1 MRASHELS
9 RVEVSFDDP
18 NLVSHAGLLQA
29 ASLWQRLG
37 MPGVVR
43 RGLRLPG
50 SVGAN
55 SDAKVATVVLGML
68 AGADSIDDL
77 DVLRAGA
84 TGRLLGAAKAPST
97 IGTWLR
103 SFTYGHLRQLD
114 AIARQLLLVCWAA
127 GPGPHRLDEL
137 LYLDLD
143 STIIESHGL
152 AKEGAFFGYTK
163 VRGHHPLIA
172 RVSEPGQPG
181 WIAPYSRH
189 TASRCTGSPARFRRG
204 NAAAGRGGAHV
215 LAETIARVRAAGS
228 TGALLV
234 RADSGCYDSR
244 FIACCRR
251 AGARFSVTARND
263 AAVARAIA
271 SIGEDAW
278 QPIPYWDA
286 VEDDD
291 GVIVA
296 SSAEV
301 AETTYT
307 AFTSTKAPVTARL
320 VVRRLREAATGQPLD
335 QQALPVP
342 VWRHHAVL
350 TDRNEPLLD
359 VEREHRAHAVVEQSI
374 AELKGGPLAHLPS
387 GDFWARTPTTPL
399 RGASGPPAPW
409 VTLAA
414 MTINMRRAIAT
425 LAGHGLGEATL
436 ATLQR
441 TLLAVP
447 ARLASSARRY
457 HPHLPT
463 GWPWQTA
470 LTWLKHRIDAL
481 PLIT

>member
-18 NLVSHAGLLQA
+18 NLVSHGGLLQA

-77 DVLRAGA
+77 GVLRAGA

-114 AIARQLLLVCWAA
+114 AIARQLLLVCWTA
-127 GPGPHRLDEL
+127 GAGPHRLDEL
-137 LYLDLD
+137 LHLDLD
-143 STIIESHGL
+143 STIVETHGL
-152 AKEGAFFGYTK
+152 AKEGAFFGYTG

-181 WIAPYSRH
+181 WIAH
-189 TASRCTGSPARFRRG
+189 TRFRRG
-204 NAAAGRGGAHV
+204 NAAAGRGGAHF
-215 LAETIARVRAAGS
+215 LAETIARVRSAGS

-234 RADSGCYDSR
+234 RADSGFYDSR
-244 FIACCRR
+244 FIAACRR
-251 AGARFSVTARND
+251 AGAAFSVTARID
-263 AAVARAIA
+263 TAVARAIA
-271 SIGEDAW
+271 SIGDDAW

-291 GVIVA
+291 GIIVA

-301 AETTYT
+301 AETVYT
-307 AFTSTKAPVTARL
+307 AFTSTKQPVTARL
-320 VVRRLREAATGQPLD
+320 VVRRVRRLREAATGEPLD

-350 TDRNEPLLD
+350 TDRIEPLLD

-374 AELKGGPLAHLPS
+374 AELKQGPLAHLPS
-387 GDFWARTPTTPL
+387 GDFWANAAWL
-399 RGASGPPAPW
+399 
-409 VTLAA
+409 TLAA
-414 MTINMRRAIAT
+414 MTINMGRAIAT

-447 ARLASSARRY
+447 ARLARSARRY
-457 HPHLPT
+457 HLHLPV

-470 LTWLKHRIDAL
+470 LTWLKRRIDAL

>member
-1 MRASHELS
+1 M
-9 RVEVSFDDP
+9 
-18 NLVSHAGLLQA
+18 
-29 ASLWQRLG
+29 
-37 MPGVVR
+37 
-43 RGLRLPG
+43 
-50 SVGAN
+50 
-55 SDAKVATVVLGML
+55 GML

-143 STIIESHGL
+143 STIVETHGL
-152 AKEGAFFGYTK
+152 AKQGAFFGYTK

-172 RVSEPGQPG
+172 RVSEPRQPG
-181 WIAPYSRH
+181 WIVPYSRH
-189 TASRCTGSPARFRRG
+189 TASRCTGSPTRFRRG

-251 AGARFSVTARND
+251 AGAAFSVTARID
-263 AAVARAIA
+263 TAVARAIA
-271 SIGEDAW
+271 AIPDDAW
-278 QPIPYWDA
+278 QPIPYGDA
-286 VEDDD
+286 VDDD
-291 GVIVA
+291 GLLVA

-301 AETTYT
+301 AEVAEVTEVAETVYT

-320 VVRRLREAATGQPLD
+320 VVRRVRRLREAATGEPLD

-350 TDRNEPLLD
+350 TDRIEPLLD

-374 AELKGGPLAHLPS
+374 AELKQGPLAHLPS

-399 RGASGPPAPW
+399 RGASGPPDAGL
-409 VTLAA
+409 TLAA
-414 MTINMRRAIAT
+414 MTHQHGPGHRHPGRARPCRSHPRRPA
-425 LAGHGLGEATL
+425 HGP
-436 ATLQR
+436 R
-441 TLLAVP
+441 P
-447 ARLASSARRY
+447 ARPPRPPLPPAPAHRAALADRTDLAQTPHRRPPPDHLTPA
-457 HPHLPT
+457 HPRPPT
-463 GWPWQTA
+463 TPGPGTHPPGPRTPTNQETA
-470 LTWLKHRIDAL
+470 DQEQPA
-481 PLIT
+481 LITYVAVHPG

>member
-55 SDAKVATVVLGML
+55 SDAKVATVIMGML

-77 DVLRAGA
+77 GVLRAGA

-114 AIARQLLLVCWAA
+114 AIARQLLLLCWAA
-127 GPGPHRLDEL
+127 GAGPHRLDEL

-143 STIIESHGL
+143 STIVETHGL
-152 AKEGAFFGYTK
+152 AKRGAFFGYTG
-163 VRGHHPLIA
+163 VRGHHPLVA
-172 RVSEPGQPG
+172 RVSERGQPG
-181 WIAPYSRH
+181 WIAH
-189 TASRCTGSPARFRRG
+189 TRFRRG
-204 NAAAGRGGAHV
+204 NAAAGKGGAHF

-228 TGALLV
+228 IGALLV
-234 RADSGCYDSR
+234 RADSGFYDSR
-244 FIACCRR
+244 FIAACRR
-251 AGARFSVTARND
+251 AGARFSVTARID
-263 AAVARAIA
+263 TAVSRAIA
-271 SIGEDAW
+271 GIPETAW
-278 QPIPYWDA
+278 VPIPYWDA

-307 AFTSTKAPVTARL
+307 AFSSTRQPVTARL
-320 VVRRLREAATGQPLD
+320 VVRRVRRLREAATGVPLD
-335 QQALPVP
+335 QQALPVA

-350 TDRNEPLLD
+350 TDRVEPLLD

-374 AELKGGPLAHLPS
+374 AELKQGPLAHLPS
-387 GDFWARTPTTPL
+387 GDFWANAAWL
-399 RGASGPPAPW
+399 
-409 VTLAA
+409 TLAA
-414 MTINMRRAIAT
+414 MTINRGRAMAT

-436 ATLQR
+436 STLQR

-447 ARLASSARRY
+447 ARLARSARRY
-457 HPHLPT
+457 HLHLPT
-463 GWPWQTA
+463 GWPWQTE
-470 LTWLKHRIDAL
+470 LTWLKRRIDAL

>member
-9 RVEVSFDDP
+9 RVGVSFDDP

-50 SVGAN
+50 SIGAN
-55 SDAKVATVVLGML
+55 SDAKVATVIMGML

-77 DVLRAGA
+77 GVLRAGA

-97 IGTWLR
+97 VGTWLR
-103 SFTYGHLRQLD
+103 SFTYGHVRQLD

-127 GPGPHRLDEL
+127 GAGPHRLDEL

-143 STIIESHGL
+143 STIVETHGL
-152 AKEGAFFGYTK
+152 AKRGAFFGYTG
-163 VRGHHPLIA
+163 VRGHHPLVA
-172 RVSEPGQPG
+172 RVSERGQPG
-181 WIAPYSRH
+181 WIAH
-189 TASRCTGSPARFRRG
+189 TRFRRG
-204 NAAAGRGGAHV
+204 NAAAGKGGAHF

-228 TGALLV
+228 IGALLV
-234 RADSGCYDSR
+234 RADSGFYDSR
-244 FIACCRR
+244 FIAACRR
-251 AGARFSVTARND
+251 AGARFSVTARID
-263 AAVARAIA
+263 TAVSRAIA
-271 SIGEDAW
+271 GIPETAW
-278 QPIPYWDA
+278 VPIPYWDA

-307 AFTSTKAPVTARL
+307 AFSSTRQPVTARL
-320 VVRRLREAATGQPLD
+320 VVRRVRRLREAATGVPLD

-350 TDRNEPLLD
+350 TDRIEPLLD

-374 AELKGGPLAHLPS
+374 AELKQDP
-387 GDFWARTPTTPL
+387 WRTCPPGT
-399 RGASGPPAPW
+399 SGPMPPGSPW
-409 VTLAA
+409 P
-414 MTINMRRAIAT
+414 R
-425 LAGHGLGEATL
+425 
-436 ATLQR
+436 
-441 TLLAVP
+441 
-447 ARLASSARRY
+447 
-457 HPHLPT
+457 
-463 GWPWQTA
+463 
-470 LTWLKHRIDAL
+470 
-481 PLIT
+481 

>member
-9 RVEVSFDDP
+9 RVAVSFDDP
-18 NLVSHAGLLQA
+18 NLVSHAGLVQA

-55 SDAKVATVVLGML
+55 SDAKVATVVMGML
-68 AGADSIDDL
+68 AGADSIEDL
-77 DVLRAGA
+77 GVLRAGA

-127 GPGPHRLDEL
+127 GAGPHRLDEL

-152 AKEGAFFGYTK
+152 AKRGAFFGYTK
-163 VRGHHPLIA
+163 VRGHHPLLA

-181 WIAPYSRH
+181 WIAH
-189 TASRCTGSPARFRRG
+189 TRFRRG
-204 NAAAGRGGAHV
+204 NAAAGKGGAHF

-234 RADSGCYDSR
+234 RADSGFYDSR
-244 FIACCRR
+244 FIAACRR
-251 AGARFSVTARND
+251 AGVAFSVTARID

-271 SIGEDAW
+271 LIPETAW
-278 QPIPYWDA
+278 VPIPYWDA

-320 VVRRLREAATGQPLD
+320 VVRRVRRLREAATGQPLD

-350 TDRNEPLLD
+350 TDRIEPLLD
-359 VEREHRAHAVVEQSI
+359 VEREHRGHAVVEQSI
-374 AELKGGPLAHLPS
+374 AELKQGPLAHLPS
-387 GDFWARTPTTPL
+387 GDFWANAAWL
-399 RGASGPPAPW
+399 
-409 VTLAA
+409 TLAA
-414 MTINMRRAIAT
+414 MTVNMGRAIAT
-425 LAGHGLGEATL
+425 LAGNGLGEATL

-447 ARLASSARRY
+447 ARLARSARRY
-457 HPHLPT
+457 HLHLPT

-470 LTWLKHRIDAL
+470 LTRLKRRIDAL
-481 PLIT
+481 PMLT

>member
-55 SDAKVATVVLGML
+55 SDAKVATVVMGML

-127 GPGPHRLDEL
+127 GAGPHRLDEL

-143 STIIESHGL
+143 STIIETHGL
-152 AKEGAFFGYTK
+152 AKEGAAFGYTG

-172 RVSEPGQPG
+172 RVSEPRQPG
-181 WIAPYSRH
+181 WIAH
-189 TASRCTGSPARFRRG
+189 TRFRRG
-204 NAAAGRGGAHV
+204 NAAAGKGGAHF

-234 RADSGCYDSR
+234 RADSGFYDSR

-251 AGARFSVTARND
+251 AGAAFSVTARID
-263 AAVARAIA
+263 TAVARAIA
-271 SIGEDAW
+271 AIPDDAW

-291 GVIVA
+291 GIIVA

-301 AETTYT
+301 AETVYT

-320 VVRRLREAATGQPLD
+320 VVRRVRRLREAATGEPLD

-350 TDRNEPLLD
+350 TDRIEPLLD

-374 AELKGGPLAHLPS
+374 AELKQGPLAHLPS
-387 GDFWARTPTTPL
+387 GDFWAN
-399 RGASGPPAPW
+399 AAW

-414 MTINMRRAIAT
+414 MTVNMGRAIAT

-436 ATLQR
+436 GTLQR

-447 ARLASSARRY
+447 ARLARSARRY
-457 HPHLPT
+457 HLHLPV

-470 LTWLKHRIDAL
+470 LTWLKRRIDAL

>member
-114 AIARQLLLVCWAA
+114 AIARQLLMVCWAA
-127 GPGPHRLDEL
+127 GAGPHRLDEL

-143 STIIESHGL
+143 STIVESHGL
-152 AKEGAFFGYTK
+152 AKRGAFFGYTK

-172 RVSEPGQPG
+172 RVSEPTQPG
-181 WIAPYSRH
+181 WIAH
-189 TASRCTGSPARFRRG
+189 TRFRRG
-204 NAAAGRGGAHV
+204 NAGAGRGGAHF
-215 LAETIARVRAAGS
+215 LAETISRVRAAGS

-234 RADSGCYDSR
+234 RADSGFYDSR
-244 FIACCRR
+244 FIAACRR
-251 AGARFSVTARND
+251 AKVRFSVTARID

-271 SIGEDAW
+271 SIPDDAW
-278 QPIPYWDA
+278 VPIPYWDA

-291 GVIVA
+291 GIIVA

-301 AETTYT
+301 AETTFT
-307 AFTSTKAPVTARL
+307 AFTSTRAPVTARL
-320 VVRRLREAATGQPLD
+320 VVRRVRRLREAATGQPLD

-350 TDRNEPLLD
+350 TDRLEPLLD

-387 GDFWARTPTTPL
+387 GDFWAN
-399 RGASGPPAPW
+399 AAW

-414 MTINMRRAIAT
+414 MTVNMGRALAT

-436 ATLQR
+436 GTLQR

-447 ARLASSARRY
+447 ARLARSARRY
-457 HPHLPT
+457 HLHLPT

-470 LTWLKHRIDAL
+470 LTWLKRRIDAL
-481 PLIT
+481 PLII

>member
-55 SDAKVATVVLGML
+55 SDAKVATVIMGML

-77 DVLRAGA
+77 GVLRAGA

-97 IGTWLR
+97 VGTWLR
-103 SFTYGHLRQLD
+103 SFTYGHVRQLD
-114 AIARQLLLVCWAA
+114 AIARQLLLLCWAA
-127 GPGPHRLDEL
+127 GAGPHRLDEL
-137 LYLDLD
+137 HYLDLD
-143 STIIESHGL
+143 STIVETHGL
-152 AKEGAFFGYTK
+152 AKRGAFFGYTG
-163 VRGHHPLIA
+163 VRGHHPLVA
-172 RVSEPGQPG
+172 RVSERGQPG
-181 WIAPYSRH
+181 WIAH
-189 TASRCTGSPARFRRG
+189 TRFRRG
-204 NAAAGRGGAHV
+204 NAAAGKGGAHF

-228 TGALLV
+228 IGALLV
-234 RADSGCYDSR
+234 RADSGFYDSR
-244 FIACCRR
+244 FIAACRR
-251 AGARFSVTARND
+251 AGARFSVTARID
-263 AAVARAIA
+263 TAVSRAIA
-271 SIGEDAW
+271 GIPETAW
-278 QPIPYWDA
+278 VPIPYWDA

-307 AFTSTKAPVTARL
+307 AFSSTRQPVTARL
-320 VVRRLREAATGQPLD
+320 VVRRVRRLREAATGVPLD
-335 QQALPVP
+335 QQALPVA

-350 TDRNEPLLD
+350 TDRVEPLLD

-374 AELKGGPLAHLPS
+374 AELKQGPLAHLPS
-387 GDFWARTPTTPL
+387 VIWANAAWL
-399 RGASGPPAPW
+399 
-409 VTLAA
+409 TLAA
-414 MTINMRRAIAT
+414 MTINRGRAMAT

-436 ATLQR
+436 STLQR

-447 ARLASSARRY
+447 ARLARSARRY
-457 HPHLPT
+457 HLHLPT
-463 GWPWQTA
+463 GWPWQTE
-470 LTWLKHRIDAL
+470 LTWLKRRIDAL

>member
-55 SDAKVATVVLGML
+55 SDAKVATVLLGML

-77 DVLRAGA
+77 GVLRAGA

-127 GPGPHRLDEL
+127 GAGPHRLDEL

-143 STIIESHGL
+143 STIVETHGL
-152 AKEGAFFGYTK
+152 AKEGVAFGYTG

-181 WIAPYSRH
+181 WIAH
-189 TASRCTGSPARFRRG
+189 TRFRRG
-204 NAAAGRGGAHV
+204 NAAAGKGGAHF
-215 LAETIARVRAAGS
+215 LAETIARVRSAGS
-228 TGALLV
+228 TGPLLV
-234 RADSGCYDSR
+234 RADSGFYDSR

-251 AGARFSVTARND
+251 AGAAFSVTARID
-263 AAVARAIA
+263 TAVARAIA
-271 SIGEDAW
+271 AIPDDAW

-301 AETTYT
+301 AETVYT
-307 AFTSTKAPVTARL
+307 AFTSTKQPVTARL
-320 VVRRLREAATGQPLD
+320 VVRRVRRLREAATGEPLD

-350 TDRNEPLLD
+350 TDRIEPLLD

-374 AELKGGPLAHLPS
+374 AELKQGPLAHLPS
-387 GDFWARTPTTPL
+387 LILSRLVDHVPDLGLCLVDGVLDADGRRLRSAWTDEFRSVPVGRVARPG
-399 RGASGPPAPW
+399 GAQDR
-409 VTLAA
+409 
-414 MTINMRRAIAT
+414 RRALFAE
-425 LAGHGLGEATL
+425 GLGERVA
-436 ATLQR
+436 
-441 TLLAVP
+441 
-447 ARLASSARRY
+447 
-457 HPHLPT
+457 
-463 GWPWQTA
+463 
-470 LTWLKHRIDAL
+470 
-481 PLIT
+481 

>member
-18 NLVSHAGLLQA
+18 NLVSHGGLLQA

-77 DVLRAGA
+77 GVLRAGA

-114 AIARQLLLVCWAA
+114 AIARQLLLVCWTA
-127 GPGPHRLDEL
+127 GAGPHRLDEL
-137 LYLDLD
+137 LHLDLD
-143 STIIESHGL
+143 STIVETHGL
-152 AKEGAFFGYTK
+152 AKEGAFFGYTG

-181 WIAPYSRH
+181 WIAH
-189 TASRCTGSPARFRRG
+189 TRLRRG
-204 NAAAGRGGAHV
+204 NAAAGRGGAHF

-234 RADSGCYDSR
+234 RADSGFYDSR
-244 FIACCRR
+244 FIAACRR
-251 AGARFSVTARND
+251 ATVGFSVTARND

-271 SIGEDAW
+271 AIPETAW

-291 GVIVA
+291 GIIVA

-301 AETTYT
+301 AETVYT
-307 AFTSTKAPVTARL
+307 AFTSTKQPVTARL
-320 VVRRLREAATGQPLD
+320 VVRRVRRLREAATGEPLD

-350 TDRNEPLLD
+350 TDRIEPLLD

-374 AELKGGPLAHLPS
+374 AELKQGPLAHLPS
-387 GDFWARTPTTPL
+387 GDFWAN
-399 RGASGPPAPW
+399 AAW

-414 MTINMRRAIAT
+414 MTINMGRAIAT

-447 ARLASSARRY
+447 ARLARSARRY
-457 HPHLPT
+457 HLHLPV

-470 LTWLKHRIDAL
+470 LTWLKRRIDAL

>member
-9 RVEVSFDDP
+9 RVAVSFDDP

-43 RGLRLPG
+43 RGLGLPG

-55 SDAKVATVVLGML
+55 SDAKVATVLLGML

-127 GPGPHRLDEL
+127 GAGPHRLDEL

-204 NAAAGRGGAHV
+204 NAAAAGRGGAHV

-251 AGARFSVTARND
+251 ATVG
-263 AAVARAIA
+263 
-271 SIGEDAW
+271 
-278 QPIPYWDA
+278 
-286 VEDDD
+286 
-291 GVIVA
+291 
-296 SSAEV
+296 SA
-301 AETTYT
+301 
-307 AFTSTKAPVTARL
+307 
-320 VVRRLREAATGQPLD
+320 
-335 QQALPVP
+335 
-342 VWRHHAVL
+342 
-350 TDRNEPLLD
+350 
-359 VEREHRAHAVVEQSI
+359 
-374 AELKGGPLAHLPS
+374 
-387 GDFWARTPTTPL
+387 
-399 RGASGPPAPW
+399 
-409 VTLAA
+409 
-414 MTINMRRAIAT
+414 
-425 LAGHGLGEATL
+425 
-436 ATLQR
+436 
-441 TLLAVP
+441 
-447 ARLASSARRY
+447 
-457 HPHLPT
+457 
-463 GWPWQTA
+463 
-470 LTWLKHRIDAL
+470 
-481 PLIT
+481 

>member
-9 RVEVSFDDP
+9 RVAVSFDDP

-55 SDAKVATVVLGML
+55 SDAKVATVVMGML

-77 DVLRAGA
+77 GVLRAGA

-127 GPGPHRLDEL
+127 GAGPHRLDEL

-143 STIIESHGL
+143 STIIETHGL
-152 AKEGAFFGYTK
+152 AKEGTFFGYTK

-181 WIAPYSRH
+181 WIAH
-189 TASRCTGSPARFRRG
+189 TRFRRG
-204 NAAAGRGGAHV
+204 NAAAGRGGAHF

-234 RADSGCYDSR
+234 RADSGFYDSR
-244 FIACCRR
+244 FIASCRR
-251 AGARFSVTARND
+251 AGAAFSVTARND
-263 AAVARAIA
+263 AAVTRVIAAIPD
-271 SIGEDAW
+271 DAW
-278 QPIPYWDA
+278 VPIPYWDA

-291 GVIVA
+291 GIIVA

-307 AFTSTKAPVTARL
+307 AFTSTKQPVTARL
-320 VVRRLREAATGQPLD
+320 VVRRVRRLREAATGEPLD

-350 TDRNEPLLD
+350 TDRIEPLLD

-374 AELKGGPLAHLPS
+374 AELKQGPLAHLPS
-387 GDFWARTPTTPL
+387 GDFWANAAWL
-399 RGASGPPAPW
+399 
-409 VTLAA
+409 TLAA
-414 MTINMRRAIAT
+414 MTVNMGRAIAT

-457 HPHLPT
+457 HLHLPT

-470 LTWLKHRIDAL
+470 LTWLKRRIDAL